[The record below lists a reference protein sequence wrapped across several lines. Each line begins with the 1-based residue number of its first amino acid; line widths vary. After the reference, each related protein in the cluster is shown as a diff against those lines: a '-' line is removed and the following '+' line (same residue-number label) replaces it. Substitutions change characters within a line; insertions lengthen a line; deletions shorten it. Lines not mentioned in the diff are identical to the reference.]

1 MSNDYYQRQEISNSM
16 LTQLAQDPFLFY
28 ERYVADPPKKQEESE
43 DFLIGSATHC
53 LELELEKFCER
64 YIVKP
69 EVDRRT
75 NEGKQTYAKFLEMC
89 EGRKVL
95 TTKQHDLAFAMF
107 EKLELHADLQ
117 SLLEHDHFV
126 EREIYFDLEG
136 HKCRSKIDVVIPS
149 LRTVIDLKTTRSIN
163 PKKFAWSVADY
174 GYHRQA
180 AFYLAAAKAEFGG
193 HSWRMIFACVEKSY
207 PHHTALYELDD
218 RAIMQGYYQI
228 GQLLAELEMRKR
240 NNDWLPQVSRGIVPL
255 TVPKVALFDYEGE
268 DQ

>member
-1 MSNDYYQRQEISNSM
+1 MSSDYYKRQEISNSM

-28 ERYVADPPKKQEESE
+28 EYYVADPPKEREESE
-43 DFLIGSATHC
+43 DLLIGSATHC
-53 LELELEKFCER
+53 LELELDTFCQR
-64 YIVKP
+64 YIVAP

-75 NEGKQTYAKFLEMC
+75 KEGKETYAKFLQMS

-107 EKLELHADLQ
+107 EKLEGHADLQ

-136 HKCRSKIDVVIPS
+136 YKCRSKLDIVIPS
-149 LRTVIDLKTTRSIN
+149 LRTIIDIKTTRSIN
-163 PKKFAWSVADY
+163 PKKFGWSVADY

-180 AFYLAAAKAEFGG
+180 AFYLAAAKSEFGG
-193 HSWRMIFACVEKSY
+193 EGWRMLFACVEKTY
-207 PHHTALYELDD
+207 PHHTALFELDQQ
-218 RAIMQGYYQI
+218 AINHGYYQI
-228 GQLLAELEMRKR
+228 GQLLTELNHRKHT
-240 NNDWLPQVSRGIVPL
+240 NDWLPIVSRGIVPL

-268 DQ
+268 SE